1 MDSKIFTYGND
12 EVEVTWDKY
21 RCIHAKECVH
31 GLPEVFDI
39 SKKPWINPHGQTD
52 VEKLKQVIGKCPT
65 GALQYKLAN
74 GDIEPIP
81 ATNTITIIEDGPVYL
96 EGNILIQDT
105 DGNEILKDVRV
116 ALCRCGASSNKP
128 LCDNSHIGI
137 DFKTNNSYNP
147 ERLELEP
154 TKNTTGPLTVTL
166 IPNGPF
172 VVNGSYEVHGKDNAT
187 TKTEKKMS
195 FCRCG
200 ASNNKPFCDGT
211 HRPIGF
217 ES

>member
-1 MDSKIFTYGND
+1 MDSKIFTYEN
-12 EVEVTWDKY
+12 ENVEVTWDKH

-39 SKKPWINPHGQTD
+39 SKKPWINPDGQTD
-52 VEKLKQVIGKCPT
+52 IEKLKTVIGKCPT
-65 GALQYKLAN
+65 GALHYKLAN
-74 GDIEPIP
+74 GEIEAIP
-81 ATNTITIIEDGPVYL
+81 SKNTITIVEKGPVYV
-96 EGNILIQDT
+96 EGNILVQDT
-105 DGNEILKDVRV
+105 DGTEVLKDIRV

-128 LCDNSHIGI
+128 LCDNAHLAK
-137 DFKTNNSYNP
+137 DFKADNSYNP

-154 TKNTTGPLTVTL
+154 TEHVSGPLTITM

-172 VVNGSYEVHGKDNAT
+172 VVNGGYEVRGKNNNS

-200 ASNNKPFCDGT
+200 ASANKPFCDGK
-211 HRPIGF
+211 HKSIGF
-217 ES
+217 EA

>member
-1 MDSKIFTYGND
+1 MDSKVFTYEN
-12 EVEVTWDKY
+12 ENVEVTWDKH

-39 SKKPWINPHGQTD
+39 SKKPWINPDGQTD
-52 VEKLKQVIGKCPT
+52 IGKLKEVIGKCPT
-65 GALQYKLAN
+65 GALHYKLTN
-74 GDIEPIP
+74 GEIESIP
-81 ATNTITIIEDGPVYL
+81 SKNTITIVENGPVYV

-105 DGNEILKDVRV
+105 DGTEVLKDIRV

-128 LCDNSHIGI
+128 LCDNAHLEK
-137 DFKTNNSYNP
+137 DFTADNSYNP

-154 TKNTTGPLTVTL
+154 IEHISGPLTITM

-172 VVNGSYEVHGKDNAT
+172 VVNGGYEVRGKDINS

-200 ASNNKPFCDGT
+200 ASANKPFCDGT
-211 HRPIGF
+211 HKSIEF
-217 ES
+217 EA

>member
-1 MDSKIFTYGND
+1 MNSKIFSYEN
-12 EVEVTWDKY
+12 ENVEVTWDKH

-39 SKKPWINPHGQTD
+39 SKKPWINPDGQTD
-52 VEKLKQVIGKCPT
+52 IEKLKEVIGKCPT
-65 GALQYKLAN
+65 GALMYKLAN

-81 ATNTITIIEDGPVYL
+81 STNTITIVEDGPVYV
-96 EGNILIQDT
+96 EGDILIQDT
-105 DGNEILKDVRV
+105 DGNELLKDIRV

-128 LCDNSHIGI
+128 LCDNAHLKK
-137 DFKTNNSYNP
+137 DFKADDSYNP
-147 ERLELEP
+147 ERLLLEP
-154 TKNTTGPLTVTL
+154 TEHVNGPLTITM

-172 VVNGSYEVHGKDNAT
+172 VVNGNYEVHGKDSSV

-200 ASNNKPFCDGT
+200 ASTNKPFCDGT
-211 HRPIGF
+211 HRSIGF
-217 ES
+217 EA